1 MAKTIMRSTTDTF
14 AARFARSVHVVD
26 GQRVRHAISVSI
38 VMSRCLML
46 GNGICRRCHVREDS
60 GGYRCHD
67 KQHSQSWSTEE
78 TQVKEDRM
86 TVACCT
92 QPQVPTITCQQ
103 KLHDSDVCVERIS
116 RMITCKQCWQL
127 GQLRLLLLAF
137 QTLSEACATD
147 VIPEN

>member
-1 MAKTIMRSTTDTF
+1 MTI
-14 AARFARSVHVVD
+14 A
-26 GQRVRHAISVSI
+26 
-38 VMSRCLML
+38 
-46 GNGICRRCHVREDS
+46 CR
-60 GGYRCHD
+60 
-67 KQHSQSWSTEE
+67 
-78 TQVKEDRM
+78 
-86 TVACCT
+86 T